1 MPHTDIAT
9 PETAAGCKW
18 SRVGFR
24 QSGLPAYALT
34 AAEPMWVCVR
44 DSSAPPRPVTD
55 IDCDGC
61 PHWEQNP
68 RHPFA
73 E

>member
-1 MPHTDIAT
+1 MPQTVTPT

-24 QSGLPAYALT
+24 QNGLPPYANAT
-34 AAEPMWVCVR
+34 TEPMWVCAR
-44 DSSAPPRPVTD
+44 DPEVTRAVTD
-55 IDCDGC
+55 ADCDGC
-61 PHWEQNP
+61 PHWEKNP
-68 RHPFA
+68 PHPWA